1 MRGTQ
6 SRSGR
11 QRKKAFI
18 LRRLWQLQRILFCQE
33 TLAVSSFSDL
43 ATSSHIAVVTAKHNG
58 FSDFCANSC
67 FAVNVTIDSSFST
80 SSGFLIYLWILV
92 SFAPMLWA
100 QIISECSLILLQ
112 LPDLHSSSLCIHL
125 THSPYIK
132 FLYSRIL
139 AAALFFL
146 TSYW

>member
-1 MRGTQ
+1 MRGTH

-18 LRRLWQLQRILFCQE
+18 VRRLWQLQRILFCLK
-33 TLAVSSFSDL
+33 TLAVSSFPNL
-43 ATSSHIAVVTAKHNG
+43 ATSSHIAVVTVKHNG

-67 FAVNVTIDSSFST
+67 FAVNVTINSSFST
-80 SSGFLIYLWILV
+80 SSGFLIYLWVLA
-92 SFAPMLWA
+92 SFALMFQA

-125 THSPYIK
+125 TRNPYIK